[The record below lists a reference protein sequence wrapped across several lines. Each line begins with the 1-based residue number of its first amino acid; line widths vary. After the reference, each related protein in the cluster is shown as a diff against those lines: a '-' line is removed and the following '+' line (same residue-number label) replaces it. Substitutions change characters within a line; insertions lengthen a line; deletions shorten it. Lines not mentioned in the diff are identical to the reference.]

1 MKLRCVTDRLVLP
14 TDRGS
19 KLNLLVEVDSSGVR
33 AKVTRANL
41 NICLVLD
48 KSESMLGKKMYYVKQ
63 AAKSLVYNLV
73 PSDMVSIVTYSD
85 TARTVVKPQAV
96 KSRDRI
102 MAALEGIRAAGRT
115 NLSAGWVRG
124 ANLVRANVNPRTV
137 NRVLLMSDG
146 FANEGIRD
154 VTKLAAMAQKKRE
167 KHVLTTAL
175 GFGDA
180 FDEDLLVAMATAGG
194 GNFYYIARPSDTLP
208 VFAQEIKGLTFLVAD
223 ELMMCVEP
231 SPKVQFIRQLNDYDV
246 TTEDGTIRTSL
257 GGIFYHEKKNALFEF
272 MVPPHLVTGRGK
284 IADVWLEYVA
294 VGEGAAAS
302 ARRRFKRKTP
312 RMAVEV
318 NYGSSEAVEGAVIN
332 KEVVQEVELMQVAA
346 AVSSAKEKVNEDDL
360 EGAMQVLMQVR
371 KFLRTRDFSEQRKK
385 DLNQLLSHFYE
396 ELRLREDPARTRKA
410 MTTTLFNL
418 RRGKLFSE

>member
-1 MKLRCVTDRLVLP
+1 
-14 TDRGS
+14 
-19 KLNLLVEVDSSGVR
+19 
-33 AKVTRANL
+33 
-41 NICLVLD
+41 
-48 KSESMLGKKMYYVKQ
+48 
-63 AAKSLVYNLV
+63 
-73 PSDMVSIVTYSD
+73 
-85 TARTVVKPQAV
+85 
-96 KSRDRI
+96 
-102 MAALEGIRAAGRT
+102 
-115 NLSAGWVRG
+115 
-124 ANLVRANVNPRTV
+124 
-137 NRVLLMSDG
+137 
-146 FANEGIRD
+146 
-154 VTKLAAMAQKKRE
+154 
-167 KHVLTTAL
+167 
-175 GFGDA
+175 
-180 FDEDLLVAMATAGG
+180 MATAGG

-223 ELMMCVEP
+223 ELMMCMEP

-360 EGAMQVLMQVR
+360 EGAMQVLVQVR